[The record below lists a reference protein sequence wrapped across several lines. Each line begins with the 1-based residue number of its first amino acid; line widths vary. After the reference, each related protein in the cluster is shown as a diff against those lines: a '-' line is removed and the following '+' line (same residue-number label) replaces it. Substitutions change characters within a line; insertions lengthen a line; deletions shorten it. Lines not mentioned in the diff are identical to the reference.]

1 VECLT
6 QPRQNDDSLT
16 SQNENDEGFGK
27 ERRRAAALF
36 PEKLWGTGMGSPA
49 ISFEKYPSVLQHQ
62 RALEWLVM
70 RAQFGLALNT
80 IDAYARALSSYF
92 AFSEKES
99 ITPELS
105 GRADVARW
113 INEERERGMANATL
127 ILRLTALRLFFDYLV
142 EENERPNNPVF
153 RGGATRA
160 YGSAVFRSPGPIRR
174 LRKLPWIPTD
184 EEWQRI
190 LEVTAEDSLR
200 DRTMLALAYD
210 GALRREEL
218 CSAEVLDLDFSRRLL
233 TIRAETTK
241 TKCGRVV
248 PYSPATSA
256 LLCQYLNR
264 RRSMRVEP
272 DALFLSESSRNW
284 AVPITPY
291 TWTKVV
297 EGIADRSKL
306 PNLTTHTIRHLRLTD
321 LARVGLDIHEIATI
335 AGHRVLQSTHI
346 YIHLSARDLM
356 QAVEKTMT
364 TLRRHWSDPA

>member
-6 QPRQNDDSLT
+6 QPSQNDDPLT
-16 SQNENDEGFGK
+16 SQNENGEGFGDG
-27 ERRRAAALF
+27 RRAAALI
-36 PEKLWGTGMGSPA
+36 PETLWEASMGSPA
-49 ISFEKYPSVLQHQ
+49 ISFAKYPSVFLHH
-62 RALEWLVM
+62 RAHEWLVM

-80 IDAYARALSSYF
+80 IDAYARGLSSYF
-92 AFSEKES
+92 AFSKKEN

-105 GRADVARW
+105 SRADIARW
-113 INEERERGMANATL
+113 INEERERGIANATL

-142 EENERPNNPVF
+142 EENDRPTNPVF
-153 RGGATRA
+153 RGGALRG
-160 YGSAVFRSPGPIRR
+160 YGSAVFRGPGPIRR
-174 LRKLPWIPTD
+174 VRKLPWIPTD

-190 LEVTAEDSLR
+190 LDVTASDSLR

-218 CSAEVLDLDFSRRLL
+218 CSAGVSDLDFPRRLL
-233 TIRAETTK
+233 NIRAETTK

-272 DALFLSESSRNW
+272 DALFLSESSRNR
-284 AVPITPY
+284 AVPITRY

-297 EGIADRSKL
+297 KGIADRSKL
-306 PNLTTHTIRHLRLTD
+306 PQLTTHTIRHLRLTD

-364 TLRRHWSDPA
+364 TLRRHWGDPA